1 MTVFLFQVLSQ
12 YAPGKPE

>member
-1 MTVFLFQVLSQ
+1 MTVFLFGVLSQ